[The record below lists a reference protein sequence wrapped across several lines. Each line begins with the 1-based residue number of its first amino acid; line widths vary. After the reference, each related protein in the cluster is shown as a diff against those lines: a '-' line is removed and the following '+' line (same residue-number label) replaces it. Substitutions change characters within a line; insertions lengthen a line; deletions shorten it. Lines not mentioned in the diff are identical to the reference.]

1 MTHEEKR
8 AWIFLSVTVIAYTTY
23 VITILTRANGIP
35 LAEISYQATLLWTV
49 GGAIVAAIVAEIAMG
64 IVTPKAS
71 REKDIRDKEIGRLG
85 DTTGQAFVV
94 IGAVAAMLMAMG
106 QWDWFWI
113 ANVVYLGFVL
123 SAIVGS
129 VTRLFAYRGNFA
141 QW

>member
-23 VITILTRANGIP
+23 AITILTRANGIP
-35 LAEISYQATLLWTV
+35 LAEVPYQATLLWTV

-85 DTTGQAFVV
+85 DATGQAFVV

-113 ANVVYLGFVL
+113 ANVVYLAFVL